1 MNLEDLRA
9 GSGKFRELQAEQA
22 AVLRIGAVVVD
33 DEKQKV
39 LQEKLSLAEKTL
51 KQYQVQDALEVIRVD
66 VWSGEGS
73 VKDSDYMAPGE
84 LGIQLY
90 SDPILMPHIVSSFG
104 SLIQY
109 WTIIGLQVVAYANA
123 KMEPILKFRENI
135 AFGII
140 NQDATATLIEDVKK
154 GSASGAIGIIEPK
167 PFATQSRSINL
178 AKSVDPAAE
187 FDDALY
193 SYIEAAIERNGL
205 PNQLRE
211 YSNKIKDALP
221 ADLKDLLEK
230 EELSDWE
237 LRNWEYNLKGIP
249 NWLHRPCYFL
259 QKARSPILFP

>member
-90 SDPILMPHIVSSFG
+90 SDPILMPHIVSSTASRLARRW
-104 SLIQY
+104 SLRSNY
-109 WTIIGLQVVAYANA
+109 SHVPDCAG
-123 KMEPILKFRENI
+123 
-135 AFGII
+135 
-140 NQDATATLIEDVKK
+140 K
-154 GSASGAIGIIEPK
+154 GRLRRL
-167 PFATQSRSINL
+167 TQ
-178 AKSVDPAAE
+178 K
-187 FDDALY
+187 
-193 SYIEAAIERNGL
+193 
-205 PNQLRE
+205 
-211 YSNKIKDALP
+211 
-221 ADLKDLLEK
+221 
-230 EELSDWE
+230 
-237 LRNWEYNLKGIP
+237 
-249 NWLHRPCYFL
+249 
-259 QKARSPILFP
+259 